1 MLPSSVSLAFG
12 MAKKTREGQQ
22 AGLAADVIG
31 QQLYNT
37 TFVSYWPDLH
47 VPGLTDMWA
56 RSESGNQQILHLFDE
71 SFAWSTL
78 PAYQSSC
85 RPVKHS
91 KRPAS

>member
-37 TFVSYWPDLH
+37 TFVSY
-47 VPGLTDMWA
+47 
-56 RSESGNQQILHLFDE
+56 
-71 SFAWSTL
+71 
-78 PAYQSSC
+78 
-85 RPVKHS
+85 
-91 KRPAS
+91 